1 MVHPTPGTAFA
12 VVVWR
17 NPNGS
22 PPSDAGV
29 YDFVLWKQGG
39 RWLAFALRT
48 AYLHPIL
55 ASDPPKGGWVIED
68 GALASVAGKGVAS
81 LVSEEEFLEF
91 ELEWEWKAAK
101 GANSGVSYQLFGVNF
116 WDVTG
121 MEYQVVD
128 DNGDPGTIKDNKQ
141 KSGARAHS
149 LRFCT
154 RKPDVDYDKKSFGA
168 RHFAARRECW
178 PAECTNQ
185 TLRRRFYAAVRR
197 RAPDWIDRNRSSR
210 QRITWLCQIE
220 SHDPV
225 GVQAFVRGLPPVLQR
240 IAIPKSLFPMPWT

>member
-141 KSGARAHS
+141 KSGAVY
-149 LRFCT
+149 CT
-154 RKPDVDYDKKSFGA
+154 TSVSRSFARPLGKWNQSRIRLHNNRTEHWLNGEKVAEYVVDGIFPSPIALQFHGPGVW
-168 RHFAARRECW
+168 F
-178 PAECTNQ
+178 
-185 TLRRRFYAAVRR
+185 
-197 RAPDWIDRNRSSR
+197 RNM
-210 QRITWLCQIE
+210 RIRPISQN
-220 SHDPV
+220 
-225 GVQAFVRGLPPVLQR
+225 
-240 IAIPKSLFPMPWT
+240 